1 VERLSGHV
9 AQTTVITDQTGGFVR
24 AGQVQYRA
32 INLPAPEIP
41 LTRSRHP
48 YGWGPFA
55 RLVMPPLPDEPG
67 AYLWQEDS
75 RIVYVGQ
82 TRTPLVKRLG
92 PNGYSTISAY
102 NTLAREAGRRN
113 GGQQTNCRVNALAN
127 QALAS
132 GHSLTIWYRVANAA
146 DAARLEQTWM
156 AKFGM
161 PSWNR
166 KLERVRELTEI

>member
-1 VERLSGHV
+1 MIS
-9 AQTTVITDQTGGFVR
+9 DQTRGFVR
-24 AGQVQYRA
+24 AGPVQYRA
-32 INLPAPEIP
+32 LNLLAPEIP
-41 LTRSRHP
+41 PGRIRHP
-48 YGWGPFA
+48 YGRGPFA

-67 AYLWQEDS
+67 AYLWQEED

-92 PNGYSTISAY
+92 PNGYSTITAY

-127 QALAS
+127 ESLAS
-132 GHSLTIWYRVANAA
+132 GRSLTIWYRVANAA
-146 DAARLEQTWM
+146 DAAGLEQTWM
-156 AKFGM
+156 AEFGM

-166 KLERVRELTEI
+166 KLERVRELAES